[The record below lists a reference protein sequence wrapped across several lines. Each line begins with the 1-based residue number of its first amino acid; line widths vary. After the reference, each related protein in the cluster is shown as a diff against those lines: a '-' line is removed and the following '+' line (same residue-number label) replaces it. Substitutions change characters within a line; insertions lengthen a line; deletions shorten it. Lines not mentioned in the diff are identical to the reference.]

1 MLSGGESMSI
11 AGKLEAMPLEDLL
24 GWVSA
29 SDKTGTL
36 VLEGPEFTK
45 RLVIE
50 DGNLVAF
57 ASTNPKEYLGTY
69 LVGWGY
75 VSAEELDDAVAMQST
90 QGMLIGELLVN
101 NGRIA
106 PECLDEILTVVA
118 KEGIVDAFL
127 WPDGSFRFNEGV
139 RLPQRFRP
147 INLQLIPLLIDG
159 TRRRDDLPIVT
170 GQVPS
175 VYHRPRLLAAK
186 NSSTRSLSPD
196 KLAVI
201 IGADGSK
208 SVEQLAF
215 ACRRP
220 TFAVHEIFASAALNG
235 LVEILPPSSEAS
247 DMHSVESFGSVRDL
261 VLNIEQSIESRKFE
275 EALSTIDLLG
285 RRFRTASDIN
295 VLITTLNRKL
305 ESAIRSYGPNQEHIL
320 ETGVLD
326 DVLLYSEEDSPD
338 RLITSLVDGRKTF
351 GEILD
356 HLPGDITR
364 NRLAVLGLIKRGVFV
379 VRSAAG

>member
-1 MLSGGESMSI
+1 MSI
-11 AGKLEAMPLEDLL
+11 AGKLAAMPLEDLL

-45 RLVIE
+45 KLVIE

-75 VSAEELDDAVAMQST
+75 VSADELDNAVAMQNSH
-90 QGMLIGELLVN
+90 GMLIGELLVT
-101 NGRIA
+101 NGRISA
-106 PECLDEILTVVA
+106 ERLDEILTVVA

-127 WPDGSFRFNEGV
+127 WLDGSFRFNEGV
-139 RLPQRFRP
+139 RPPQRFRP
-147 INLQLIPLLIDG
+147 INVQLIPLLIDG
-159 TRRRDDLPIVT
+159 TRRRDDLPIVL

-175 VYHRPRLLAAK
+175 VYHRPRLLAKK
-186 NSSTRSLSPD
+186 NNRTSSLSPD
-196 KLAVI
+196 NLAVL

-208 SVEQLAF
+208 SIEQLAF

-220 TFAVHEIFASAALNG
+220 TFAVHEIFATAALDG

-247 DMHSVESFGSVRDL
+247 DVHSVESFGSVRDL
-261 VLNIEQSIESRKFE
+261 VLNIERSIDGKKFE

-285 RRFRTASDIN
+285 RRFRAASDID
-295 VLITTLNRKL
+295 VLISTLNRKL
-305 ESAIRSYGPNQEHIL
+305 ESAIRSYGPSQDYIL

-326 DVLLYSEEDSPD
+326 DLLLNTEEGHID
-338 RLITSLVDGRKTF
+338 RIITSLVDGKKTF

-356 HLPGDITR
+356 HLPGDMIR
-364 NRLAVLGLIKRGVFV
+364 NRLAALGLIKRGVFV
-379 VRSAAG
+379 VRSIS